1 MAEKPPLS
9 SLDCSEPLR
18 GSLENTKFGGSQ
30 SVVLAPVPATSPGN
44 LYEMQDLR
52 LHLRL
57 FKPETLTVRPAIC
70 VLTSLQ
76 VTLTPAGILK
86 SLIESKNRLTHQED
100 G

>member
-52 LHLRL
+52 PHLRL

-70 VLTSLQ
+70 LD
-76 VTLTPAGILK
+76 K
-86 SLIESKNRLTHQED
+86 SPGDLDACWNFKITDRI
-100 G
+100 